1 MPRPEESTTEII
13 DEDDKATLTKTTD
26 LENAQKEAREQ
37 KPTAFDGI
45 TEPGMDEIFSFFPT
59 YRNFYLSK
67 ITE

>member
-45 TEPGMDEIFSFFPT
+45 TEPGTDELFFT
-59 YRNFYLSK
+59 
-67 ITE
+67 T

>member
-1 MPRPEESTTEII
+1 MVPRPEESTTEII

-45 TEPGMDEIFSFFPT
+45 TEPGTDI
-59 YRNFYLSK
+59 
-67 ITE
+67 